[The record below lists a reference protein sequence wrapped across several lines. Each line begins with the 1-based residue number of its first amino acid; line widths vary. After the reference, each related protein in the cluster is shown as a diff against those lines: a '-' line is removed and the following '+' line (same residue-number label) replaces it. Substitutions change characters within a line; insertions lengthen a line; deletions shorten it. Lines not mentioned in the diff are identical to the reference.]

1 MRGASR
7 LYRLSQRLV
16 LVRECGTAVGNP
28 RLSRI
33 GEPLKDRVGLTNLHV
48 TDLG

>member
-16 LVRECGTAVGNP
+16 LVRERGTAAGDP

-33 GEPLKDRVGLTNLHV
+33 GEPLKDKVGLTKLHV
-48 TDLG
+48 VDLG

>member
-16 LVRECGTAVGNP
+16 LVREQGTAAGDP

-48 TDLG
+48 TDLS